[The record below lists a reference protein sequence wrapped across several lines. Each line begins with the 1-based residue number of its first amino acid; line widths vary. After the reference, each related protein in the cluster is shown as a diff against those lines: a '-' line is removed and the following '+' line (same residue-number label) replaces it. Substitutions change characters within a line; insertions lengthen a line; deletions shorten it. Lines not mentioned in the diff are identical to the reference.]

1 MDGLALKNAHKT
13 LITRKAEVSKLT
25 DELLASFD
33 CYCLK
38 DTVVDGE
45 SAFSETGG
53 SADLQRQDIHAK
65 LYFKTKSGEH
75 NIYVGSANCSK
86 HAWDG
91 NVEFML
97 RIKYEKWGFRI
108 SQIIDELFG
117 RNNKDY
123 DERQNPFERIIASPE
138 ATLEKEDIQER
149 LKKAIKR
156 LCRSRKNA
164 QVIENSGKYSISI
177 QFDRRFIAA
186 DVDLAIAAL
195 GGGKSVKLESTTL
208 LPGLSLSW
216 VSFILL
222 PPGLVKTAYG
232 VSLKSARKVFRPK
245 GTAGYSRVSLRT
257 RTPFCVM
264 LPFCFLMITS

>member
-1 MDGLALKNAHKT
+1 MK
-13 LITRKAEVSKLT
+13 
-25 DELLASFD
+25 
-33 CYCLK
+33 
-38 DTVVDGE
+38 
-45 SAFSETGG
+45 
-53 SADLQRQDIHAK
+53 
-65 LYFKTKSGEH
+65 
-75 NIYVGSANCSK
+75 
-86 HAWDG
+86 
-91 NVEFML
+91 M

-123 DERQNPFERIIASPE
+123 DERQNPFERIIAIPE

-208 LPGLSLSW
+208 LPGLSLLELGEFYIVTARIGEDSLRR
-216 VSFILL
+216 VIKIRTEGIPAERDSRVFKSIIKDQNTFLRYVAFLL
-222 PPGLVKTAYG
+222 SDDYLLAALEQAGQRAAPAKGWNLQGYDKPVLYEKMLRAAAKSPEKLREVEAIIQRLNDQEIVPPEFDKLYTTFLKACRRVKT
-232 VSLKSARKVFRPK
+232 
-245 GTAGYSRVSLRT
+245 
-257 RTPFCVM
+257 
-264 LPFCFLMITS
+264 